1 MADKQD
7 MNIDASHGYIK
18 ITSENIRSE
27 LARRRDSTESDDAL
41 TETATVILDVYR
53 SFGSPVENADVY
65 GQFGVAG
72 EGKKVTLPSSYF
84 REEARYG
91 GRYAYVHWVR
101 AYISGLREEGHL
113 ERVGRGVYDITP
125 EGVESLKDIE
135 PNAVWIHNKA
145 VEEVL

>member
-1 MADKQD
+1 MADNQD

-18 ITSENIRSE
+18 VTSQDIRSE
-27 LARRRDSTESDDAL
+27 LARRHGAPGHTK
-41 TETATVILDVYR
+41 TATVILDVYR

-72 EGKKVTLPSSYF
+72 EGKKVILPSDFF
-84 REEARYG
+84 RETRYG
-91 GRYAYVHWVR
+91 GRFAYVHLVR
-101 AYISGLREEGHL
+101 AYIPGLRDEGHL
-113 ERVGRGVYDITP
+113 EQADRGVYGITP

>member
-1 MADKQD
+1 MADNQD

-18 ITSENIRSE
+18 ITSQDIRSE
-27 LARRRDSTESDDAL
+27 LARRRGAPGHTK
-41 TETATVILDVYR
+41 TATVILDVYR
-53 SFGSPVENADVY
+53 SFGSPAENADVY

-84 REEARYG
+84 KEEARYAD
-91 GRYAYVHWVR
+91 RPVYVHSVR
-101 AYISGLREEGHL
+101 ATISGLRD
-113 ERVGRGVYDITP
+113 VGYLRQVDRGVYGITP

-135 PNAVWIHNKA
+135 PDAVWIHNKA